1 MESYKIWAALNIKG
15 DAIEKMK
22 IFQESIR
29 VANYNLSLL
38 NVNLDKFAR
47 TLTIAS
53 PGFANLAKSF
63 SVINKEGLA
72 GASVLSKY
80 DSALLKTSINTERLA
95 RNTAVL
101 SGRLKE
107 ASIASSSGKMASFG
121 AGAAMGGGIGMGT
134 MIGGYAAYSGLHHG
148 FEANKEYQQTGLQLS
163 ASGATSAQLKEAMAM
178 SLNAPKGVSSI
189 EMMKVINTAF
199 MASRNFNEAKMIA
212 PMLAETEL
220 GLKLTYGK
228 QMTTDQM
235 QNLMKFAEFRAGSD
249 MSQLIPNLDVG
260 SKIVSAG
267 GFTIKPTQLA
277 AFMRRGASVAST
289 ITPEGLA
296 KLEPVIQELGGPF
309 VGTALQ
315 TQLMAMIHGSV
326 SNKRQAGELSKYG
339 FAHTIYD
346 PHGRP
351 LATEWNKKWIDLFKS
366 DPQQFVKAM
375 NQQYLSQGVKQEDLF
390 NHETL
395 ALKNTPGRLIGAIN
409 KNMGKSD
416 LEAGLFASQLTGHS
430 SYLKGLDMP
439 AGASER
445 FSAASSNLALAF
457 GKLTAPGVISS
468 MNAIA
473 KTMEV
478 IAKVLSSV
486 DFKKTLADYA
496 TEGFKTVGGYV
507 KNNISDL
514 VIAGSTKASN
524 GKMSGDVYLDNK
536 KVGRVLLHGMSDSI
550 GNSGSIGGTTGHN
563 GLLSPASS
571 ALTNYGTP

>member
-1 MESYKIWAALNIKG
+1 MEAYKIWAALNIKG

-29 VANYNLSLL
+29 AANFNIGLL
-38 NVNLDKFAR
+38 NANLEKFSRHLSMAAPNF
-47 TLTIAS
+47 AS
-53 PGFANLAKSF
+53 LAKSF
-63 SVINKEGLA
+63 GVINKEGMQ
-72 GASVLSKY
+72 SVAVFSKY
-80 DSALLKTSINTERLA
+80 DGILLKNSINTERLSQK
-95 RNTAVL
+95 TAVL
-101 SGRLKE
+101 TARLKE
-107 ASIASSSGKMASFG
+107 ASLASSSGKIAGFG

-134 MIGGYAAYSGLHHG
+134 MVGGYAAYSGLHHG

-163 ASGATSAQLKEAMAM
+163 ASGATPAQLKEAMAM

-228 QMTTDQM
+228 QMTNDQM

-267 GFTIKPTQLA
+267 GFTIKPTNLA
-277 AFMRRGASVAST
+277 AFMRRGAGVASN

-326 SNKRQAGELSKYG
+326 SNKRQAAELTKYG

-346 PHGRP
+346 PNGRP
-351 LATEWNKKWIDLFKS
+351 LATEFNKKWIDLFKK
-366 DPQQFVKAM
+366 DPQQFAKEM
-375 NQQYLSQGVKQEDLF
+375 NQQYLSQGVKQEDIF

-395 ALKNTPGRLIGAIN
+395 ALKNTPGRLIAAIN

-416 LEAGLFASQLTGHS
+416 LEAELFKTQLTGHA
-430 SYLKGLDMP
+430 SYVKGLDMP

-445 FSAASSNLALAF
+445 FNAASSNMALAF
-457 GKLTAPGVISS
+457 GKLTSAPVLAGMRAISS
-468 MNAIA
+468 V
-473 KTMEV
+473 MEHLATV
-478 IAKVLSSV
+478 FNIGFSGFSDTNNSRFSDKNIMKVLNSV
-486 DFKKTLADYA
+486 LAGPSKSA
-496 TEGFKTVGGYV
+496 
-507 KNNISDL
+507 
-514 VIAGSTKASN
+514 N
-524 GKMSGDVYLDNK
+524 GKISGDVYLDSR
-536 KVGRVLLHGMSDSI
+536 KVGRSLFHGMSDAI
-550 GNSGSIGGTTGHN
+550 TNSGAIGGTTGHN
-563 GLLSPASS
+563 SLISPSSS
-571 ALTNYGTP
+571 ALNNSGAP

>member
-1 MESYKIWAALNIKG
+1 MEAYKIWAALNIKG

-29 VANYNLSLL
+29 AANFNIGLL
-38 NVNLDKFAR
+38 NANLEKFSRHLSMAAPNF
-47 TLTIAS
+47 AS
-53 PGFANLAKSF
+53 LAKSF
-63 SVINKEGLA
+63 SVINKEGMQ
-72 GASVLSKY
+72 SVAVFSKY
-80 DSALLKTSINTERLA
+80 DGILLRNSINTERLSQK
-95 RNTAVL
+95 TAVL
-101 SGRLKE
+101 TARLKE
-107 ASIASSSGKMASFG
+107 ASVASSSGKMAGFG

-163 ASGATSAQLKEAMAM
+163 ASGATPAQLKEAMAM

-212 PMLAETEL
+212 PMLAQTEL

-267 GFTIKPTQLA
+267 GFTIKPTNLA
-277 AFMRRGASVAST
+277 AFMRRGASVASN

-326 SNKRQAGELSKYG
+326 SNKRQAGELTKYG

-346 PHGRP
+346 PNGRP
-351 LATEWNKKWIDLFKS
+351 LATEFNKKWVDLFKK
-366 DPQQFVKAM
+366 DPQQFAKEM
-375 NQQYLSQGVKQEDLF
+375 NQQYLSQGVKQEDIF

-395 ALKNTPGRLIGAIN
+395 ALKNTPGRLIAAIN

-416 LEAGLFASQLTGHS
+416 LEAELFKTQLTGHA
-430 SYLKGLDMP
+430 SYVKGLDMP

-457 GKLTAPGVISS
+457 GKLH
-468 MNAIA
+468 
-473 KTMEV
+473 
-478 IAKVLSSV
+478 
-486 DFKKTLADYA
+486 
-496 TEGFKTVGGYV
+496 
-507 KNNISDL
+507 NI
-514 VIAGSTKASN
+514 
-524 GKMSGDVYLDNK
+524 
-536 KVGRVLLHGMSDSI
+536 
-550 GNSGSIGGTTGHN
+550 
-563 GLLSPASS
+563 
-571 ALTNYGTP
+571 TNL